1 MLFRKLAMVI
11 VAGFLVVSSWTAY
24 QHTPDDARTWH
35 LVSVWGSL
43 IITAAIFLLTVYFE
57 FFRPKRKRVG

>member
-1 MLFRKLAMVI
+1 MLIRKLSMVI
-11 VAGFLVVSSWTAY
+11 VAAFLVISSWTAY
-24 QHTPDDARTWH
+24 QHTPDDVTTWR

-57 FFRPKRKRVG
+57 FFRTKRKRVG